1 VIAPSLIDVAE
12 PKFARPR
19 RLAFYSAGVSQA
31 RQKRIEDTMNLRKT
45 ALAIGSVLMLATA
58 ATLRAQT
65 GCDDSPED
73 PTLVLALVAGAGAIA
88 AGVWRSRRRTP

>member
-1 VIAPSLIDVAE
+1 MIAPSLIDVAE

-19 RLAFYSAGVSQA
+19 WLAFYTAVVSRA

-73 PTLVLALVAGAGAIA
+73 PTIILALLAGAGAFA
-88 AGVWRSRRRTP
+88 AGVRRFRSRTP